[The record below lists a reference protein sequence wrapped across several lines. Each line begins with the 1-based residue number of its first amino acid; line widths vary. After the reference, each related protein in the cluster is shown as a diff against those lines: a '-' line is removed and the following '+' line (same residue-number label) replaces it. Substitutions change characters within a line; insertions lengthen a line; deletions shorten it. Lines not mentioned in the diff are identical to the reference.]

1 MENMPVCL
9 AFDDGYLYP
18 FMIFAYSARL
28 NSKKELMFIILNC
41 GDNLSQHTID
51 VINKITRELSID
63 VQYLHSDETFEREWR
78 HVSSV
83 AMQRLLF
90 FDLLQEPFVYLD
102 VDILLEPG
110 WDGILALNE
119 FSPGEIVKAASDD
132 EVSCQNQIL
141 HNEHCKC
148 SGIPINEAWE
158 TEHYFNS
165 GVLVGNPDLWRM
177 QGLNNRWRQVF
188 FHEFDSLGLKV
199 LDQDLLNYL
208 LMSSASRLDI
218 SFNYLTGFQID
229 GAERIICQTEPQGN
243 RPKVLHFVGN
253 AKPWTWSHQS
263 RIGHFTNII
272 GSLTSSIHG
281 STSRDFVKYW
291 MVESLFESWTR
302 SISEGTSFLMV
313 KDSLALKDY

>member
-1 MENMPVCL
+1 
-9 AFDDGYLYP
+9 
-18 FMIFAYSARL
+18 
-28 NSKKELMFIILNC
+28 MFIILNC

-148 SGIPINEAWE
+148 SGI
-158 TEHYFNS
+158 
-165 GVLVGNPDLWRM
+165 
-177 QGLNNRWRQVF
+177 
-188 FHEFDSLGLKV
+188 
-199 LDQDLLNYL
+199 

>member
-1 MENMPVCL
+1 
-9 AFDDGYLYP
+9 
-18 FMIFAYSARL
+18 
-28 NSKKELMFIILNC
+28 
-41 GDNLSQHTID
+41 
-51 VINKITRELSID
+51 
-63 VQYLHSDETFEREWR
+63 
-78 HVSSV
+78 
-83 AMQRLLF
+83 
-90 FDLLQEPFVYLD
+90 
-102 VDILLEPG
+102 
-110 WDGILALNE
+110 
-119 FSPGEIVKAASDD
+119 
-132 EVSCQNQIL
+132 
-141 HNEHCKC
+141 
-148 SGIPINEAWE
+148 
-158 TEHYFNS
+158 
-165 GVLVGNPDLWRM
+165 M